1 MLDPEDITEESMD
14 ENNSREAEHSSRD
27 LRTRMLSR
35 NYLPLVAIIGRPN
48 VGKSSLFN
56 RFLKRRLAVVDDMPG
71 VTRDRNYAIC
81 DWLDRE
87 FYLIDT
93 GGMMPES
100 DSAFDKSITRQAEL
114 AIAEADVIMFI
125 VDAQTNIE
133 AVEEKIARMI
143 QTTKKPTILVANKAD
158 SEQLEREAYSLQRLG
173 LGIPQM
179 VSATVGRNIGDLLD
193 VVLKVLP
200 DKPPVDIEDDSL
212 RVAVIGRPNVGKSSL
227 VNNLL
232 GTERNIVSAKAGTT
246 RDAVDSSL
254 MLNGQKFT
262 LIDTAG
268 LRRSMKVH
276 EGLEFYTT
284 LRATRALN
292 NADVALVVTDV
303 VDGLTS
309 QDLRI
314 IKQAVDARRPLV
326 LLVNKWDLQE
336 KDTNTADKL
345 TIDLKDK
352 LGDMA
357 FVPIMYVSALEGQR
371 TRKALELARTL
382 HERASQIIPV
392 GELQE
397 FLGQTLARRN
407 PPNDRGK
414 EIRLNFVSQPE
425 ANPPT
430 FVFFSNRPEK
440 MPRTYIRF
448 LINRL
453 RERFDFEGVPL
464 RLKFKKK

>member
-1 MLDPEDITEESMD
+1 MTREPNNMTELGQQSPSD
-14 ENNSREAEHSSRD
+14 VSKPY
-27 LRTRMLSR
+27 MLSR
-35 NYLPLVAIIGRPN
+35 SYLPLVAIIGRPN

-100 DSAFDKSITRQAEL
+100 DNDFNKSITRQAEL
-114 AIAEADVIMFI
+114 AMAEADVIMFI
-125 VDAQTNIE
+125 VDAQINIE
-133 AVEEKIARMI
+133 CVEEDIARMI
-143 QTTKKPTILVANKAD
+143 QRSGKPVILVANKAD
-158 SEQLEREAYSLQRLG
+158 DEQIEREAFSLQRLG
-173 LGIPQM
+173 LGAPQA

-193 VVLKVLP
+193 VVLEKLP
-200 DKPPVDIEDDSL
+200 EKPPLSIADDSL

-232 GTERNIVSAKAGTT
+232 GTERNIVSEKAGTT
-246 RDAVDSSL
+246 RDAIDSSL
-254 MLNGQKFT
+254 MFNGQKYT
-262 LIDTAG
+262 LVDTAG

-284 LRATRALN
+284 LRAIRALKT
-292 NADVALVVTDV
+292 ADVALVVTDAA
-303 VDGLTS
+303 DGLTS
-309 QDLRI
+309 QDLHI
-314 IKQAVDARRPLV
+314 IKEAVEARRPLV

-345 TIDLKDK
+345 TVDLKDK

-357 FVPIMYVSALEGQR
+357 FIPIMYVSALTGQR
-371 TRKALELARTL
+371 TQKALELVRTL

-392 GELQE
+392 GDLQT
-397 FLGQTLARRN
+397 FLGEVLARRN

-414 EIRLNFVSQPE
+414 EIRLTFLSQPE

-448 LINRL
+448 LVNRL
-453 RERFDFEGVPL
+453 RERFDFDGVPL

>member
-1 MLDPEDITEESMD
+1 MC
-14 ENNSREAEHSSRD
+14 A
-27 LRTRMLSR
+27 
-35 NYLPLVAIIGRPN
+35 
-48 VGKSSLFN
+48 
-56 RFLKRRLAVVDDMPG
+56 
-71 VTRDRNYAIC
+71 
-81 DWLDRE
+81 WLDRE

-93 GGMMPES
+93 GGLRPES
-100 DSAFDKSITRQAEL
+100 DNEFDKSITRQAEL

-143 QTTKKPTILVANKAD
+143 QTTRKPTILVANKAD
-158 SEQLEREAYSLQRLG
+158 SDQLEREAFSLQRLG

-193 VVLKVLP
+193 VVLKALP
-200 DKPPVDIEDDSL
+200 EKPLVEIKDDSL

-232 GTERNIVSAKAGTT
+232 GTERNIVSEKAGTT
-246 RDAVDSSL
+246 RDAVDSQL
-254 MLNGQKFT
+254 MLNGLKYT
-262 LIDTAG
+262 LVDTAG
-268 LRRSMKVH
+268 LRRTMKVH

-292 NADVALVVTDV
+292 TADVALVVIDV
-303 VDGLTS
+303 MDGLTS

-326 LLVNKWDLQE
+326 LLVNKWDLLE

-345 TIDLKDK
+345 TVDLKDK

-357 FVPIMYVSALEGQR
+357 FIPIMYVSALEGQR

-382 HERASQIIPV
+382 HERASQIISV
-392 GELQE
+392 GDLQV

-414 EIRLNFVSQPE
+414 EIRLTFVSQPE

-453 RERFDFEGVPL
+453 RERFNFEGVPL